1 MHRCLEAFIC
11 HIPSGGRCRVLV
23 AGDAVVDADP

>member
-1 MHRCLEAFIC
+1 MHECLKVVIC
-11 HIPSGGRCRVLV
+11 YIPSGGRCGVLV